1 MTSDNYSNLKG
12 LLEDVIIPSAGKSL
26 KEIGGIELLDIQ
38 GSACNI
44 KIALNYHDNNIDDY
58 KWKCEIVD
66 AGIMFDNVTSESF
79 FKEFNDK
86 QCNNLNPT
94 AEWRKYWY
102 DEKERPY

>member
-1 MTSDNYSNLKG
+1 MLA
-12 LLEDVIIPSAGKSL
+12 V
-26 KEIGGIELLDIQ
+26 
-38 GSACNI
+38 
-44 KIALNYHDNNIDDY
+44 DNNIDDY